1 MSVVTAVI
9 IVTVIGIIGAAILV
23 VASQFMK
30 VEVDERITLVADVL
44 PGANCGAC
52 GRAGCSDYATA
63 IVEEG
68 DPPNLCVPGGSATAA
83 AIVAIV
89 GGEGGVVA
97 ERKAIVGCQGTNEHR
112 EKKYD
117 YTGISSCTAAA
128 ALHGGDTA
136 CPYGCL
142 GYGDCKV
149 ACKFG
154 AIEIVNGIARVYGSK
169 CTGCG
174 ACLAACPKRVIWI
187 REASGKPVVMCANHQ
202 RGAITRKSC
211 TAGCI
216 SCGKCQKACP
226 TDAIHVV
233 DNVARIDLEKCIS
246 CGECV
251 HVCPVRAIT
260 MPKAPG
266 ADLAYSS

>member
-1 MSVVTAVI
+1 MSVVTAVV

-30 VEVDERITLVADVL
+30 VEVDERITLVSEAL

-63 IVEEG
+63 IIEEG
-68 DPPNLCVPGGSATAA
+68 DPINLCVPGGASVAA
-83 AIVAIV
+83 AIAAIT
-89 GGEGGVVA
+89 GGEGGEVA
-97 ERKAIVGCQGTNEHR
+97 QRKAAIGCQGTHDHR
-112 EKKYD
+112 EKKFD
-117 YTGISSCTAAA
+117 YTGIASCTAAA
-128 ALHGGDTA
+128 ALHGGDSA

-142 GYGDCKV
+142 GYGDCMH

-154 AIEIVNGIARVYGSK
+154 AIQLVGGVARVMGSK

-174 ACLAACPKRVIWI
+174 ACLAACPKKVIWI
-187 REASGKPVVMCANHQ
+187 REVSGKPIVMCANHQ

-216 SCGKCQKACP
+216 SCGKCEKNCP
-226 TDAIHVV
+226 TGAIHVV
-233 DNVARIDLEKCIS
+233 GNVARIDTEKCIN

-260 MPKAPG
+260 RPKARG
-266 ADLAYSS
+266 EDIVYQN